1 MNGGLESS
9 KLNLSRKMPPIAMF
23 LAAFSVVF
31 SVVVGFYTYKKSFEA
46 NEKAY
51 QAVIVSITMSHD

>member
-1 MNGGLESS
+1 
-9 KLNLSRKMPPIAMF
+9 MPPIAMF